1 MSEFAW
7 TENAF
12 LDATALGAAARG
24 LNLLAP
30 RRARSAEAETVV
42 VVVRATA
49 FILVD
54 GGVKCA
60 GSDEDADRIIVHKG

>member
-1 MSEFAW
+1 MSEFDW

-42 VVVRATA
+42 VVRATA

>member
-7 TENAF
+7 TENAL

-42 VVVRATA
+42 VVRATA

-60 GSDEDADRIIVHKG
+60 GNDEDADRIIVHKG

>member
-7 TENAF
+7 TENAL

-30 RRARSAEAETVV
+30 RRARSAEAETV

>member
-12 LDATALGAAARG
+12 LDATALGAAARW

-30 RRARSAEAETVV
+30 RRARSAEAETV

>member
-1 MSEFAW
+1 LSEFAW
-7 TENAF
+7 TENAL

-30 RRARSAEAETVV
+30 RRARSAEAETV

>member
-1 MSEFAW
+1 LSEFAW

-42 VVVRATA
+42 VVRATA